1 MNRCFRE
8 KKILL
13 GITGSI
19 AAYKSAILI
28 RHLVKEGAEVKV
40 LMTPSAKDFITPL
53 TLSTLSKYPVFS
65 EFSSNVSTGKWNNH
79 VELGLWADA
88 LVIAPATAN
97 TISKMASGNC
107 DNFLLAVYLS
117 AKCPVF
123 IAPAM
128 DLDMY
133 KHQSTKENLKKIV
146 SFGNIIIPPAR
157 GELASGLTGEG
168 RMEEPE
174 EILKLLVNFF
184 SKELP
189 LQGKKFLIT
198 AGPTYEPIDPV
209 RFIGNYSS
217 GKMGFAIAEEAAKHG
232 AKVKLITGPVTLQLK
247 NCSIE
252 RIDVSTADE
261 MYDKTMQNFQSADV
275 AVLSAA
281 VADFKPGKKE
291 KEKIKKQNIPP
302 SIGLLPTKDILS
314 GLGKIKNENQILIG
328 FALETE
334 NEMEN
339 AKIKLRNKNL
349 DFIVLNSLRDKGA
362 GFKSNTNK
370 ITILDRKNKITKF
383 ELKEKSEVAVD
394 IINQIKNLLFPQ
406 RKNGI
411 IKQKK

>member
-1 MNRCFRE
+1 MLSG